1 MMVLITLFQ
10 ALCRFFLLF
19 VKILLTAGIAFAG
32 VLLLLALFCALAGED
47 DE

>member
-1 MMVLITLFQ
+1 MMILITLFQ

-19 VKILLTAGIAFAG
+19 VKILLTAGIAFAEAI
-32 VLLLLALFCALAGED
+32 VLLALICELVGD

>member
-1 MMVLITLFQ
+1 MILLAVFQ
-10 ALCRFFLLF
+10 AFCRFFLFF
-19 VKILLTAGIAFAG
+19 VKILFTAGLAFVG

>member
-1 MMVLITLFQ
+1 MMILITLFQ
-10 ALCRFFLLF
+10 SFCRFILLF

-32 VLLLLALFCALAGED
+32 AIVLLALICELVGD

>member
-1 MMVLITLFQ
+1 MMILITLFQ
-10 ALCRFFLLF
+10 ALCRFILLF

-32 VLLLLALFCALAGED
+32 AIVLLALICELVGD

>member
-1 MMVLITLFQ
+1 MIMIALFQ

-19 VKILLTAGIAFAG
+19 VKILLTAGLAFAG
-32 VLLLLALFCALAGED
+32 AIILLALICELVGD